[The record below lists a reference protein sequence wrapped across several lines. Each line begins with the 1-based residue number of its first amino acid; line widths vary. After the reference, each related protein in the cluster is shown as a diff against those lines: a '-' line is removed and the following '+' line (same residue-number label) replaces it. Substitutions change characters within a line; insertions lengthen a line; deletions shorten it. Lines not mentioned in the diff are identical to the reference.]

1 MSLTAIDLV
10 KKAKSEINE
19 ISCDQAASMLD
30 DATVIDVREPAEFD
44 AGHISGAIHIPR
56 GMLEFS
62 LASHPSLANVEA
74 PVIVYCK
81 TGGRAALAAQTL
93 QLMGYQ
99 QVYSIAG
106 GYDAWQQI

>member
-1 MSLTAIDLV
+1 
-10 KKAKSEINE
+10 
-19 ISCDQAASMLD
+19 
-30 DATVIDVREPAEFD
+30 
-44 AGHISGAIHIPR
+44 
-56 GMLEFS
+56 MLEFS
-62 LASHPSLANVEA
+62 LASHPSLANVED